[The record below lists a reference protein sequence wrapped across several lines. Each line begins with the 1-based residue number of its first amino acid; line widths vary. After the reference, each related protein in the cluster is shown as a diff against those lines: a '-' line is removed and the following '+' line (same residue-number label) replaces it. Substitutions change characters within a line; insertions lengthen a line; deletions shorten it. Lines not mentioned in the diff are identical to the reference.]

1 LLIWVIF
8 WIIYAI
14 FALYDKLCV
23 PIRQKLENL
32 SYFILTIHLIFFYN
46 VSYSSFNSLYHYS
59 IQNQA
64 DAFNTTLG
72 ITLIILT
79 GVILALTWGLT
90 WNVKLPKPE

>member
-1 LLIWVIF
+1 M
-8 WIIYAI
+8 
-14 FALYDKLCV
+14 
-23 PIRQKLENL
+23 
-32 SYFILTIHLIFFYN
+32 FFYN
-46 VSYSSFNSLYHYS
+46 ITYSSFNSLYHYS

-90 WNVKLPKPE
+90 